1 MIRQIL
7 AAGAVAIGLSAA
19 GTAIAAPINVV
30 VAENFHGDVVQAI
43 GGANVALMAII
54 NSPDA
59 DPHDFEPTPS
69 TAKAVADGRIVIYNG
84 IDYDPWMDK
93 LIAASKAP
101 NRTVINVATLLKRK
115 VGDNPHVWYDPAS
128 MPALADAVVKALSA
142 ADPAGATGYADR
154 AKAYKAQLSAIT
166 TCVVA
171 VKAKYARTPVTA
183 TEPVFSYMADA
194 MGLDMR
200 NQSFQRAIMNET
212 EPSAKDTAAMEADL
226 KGAKVKVLFYNSQ
239 VTDTET
245 EHLLALAKAA
255 KVTVIGVTETRPAD
269 KATYI
274 EWMLSEID
282 ATEKALAG
290 QAQ

>member
-1 MIRQIL
+1 MSL
-7 AAGAVAIGLSAA
+7 AGAAK
-19 GTAIAAPINVV
+19 AAPISVV
-30 VAENFHGDVVQAI
+30 VAENFYGDAVQAI
-43 GGANVALMAII
+43 GGTNVSLMAII

-69 TAKAVADGRIVIYNG
+69 TAKAVADAGIVIYNG

-93 LIAASKAP
+93 IIAASRAP
-101 NRTVINVATLLKRK
+101 KRTVINVATLLQRK
-115 VGDNPHVWYDPAS
+115 IGDNPHIWYDPAS
-128 MPALADAVVKALSA
+128 MPALADAVVKTLSA

-154 AKAYKAQLSAIT
+154 AKAYKMQLAAIT
-166 TCVVA
+166 TRVAA
-171 VKAKYARTPVTA
+171 VKAKYAKTPVTA
-183 TEPVFSYMADA
+183 TEPVFGYMADA

-200 NQSFQRAIMNET
+200 NQTFQRAIMNET
-212 EPSAKDTAAMEADL
+212 EPSAKDTAAMETDL

-245 EHLLALAKAA
+245 EHLLSLAKAA
-255 KVTVIGVTETRPAD
+255 KVPVVGVTETRPAD

>member
-1 MIRQIL
+1 MKTL
-7 AAGAVAIGLSAA
+7 LFAAALGSAVLMSNAA
-19 GTAIAAPINVV
+19 NAAPINVV
-30 VAENFHGDVVQAI
+30 VAENFYGDAVQAI
-43 GGANVALMAII
+43 GGTNVNLTAII

-59 DPHDFEPTPS
+59 DPHDYEPTPS
-69 TAKAVADGRIVIYNG
+69 TAKAIADAGIVVYNG
-84 IDYDPWMDK
+84 IDYDAWMDK

-101 NRTVINVATLLKRK
+101 KRTVINVATLLKRK
-115 VGDNPHVWYDPAS
+115 AGDNPHLWYDPAS
-128 MPALADAVVKALSA
+128 MPALADALVKALSA
-142 ADPAGATGYADR
+142 ADPAGAAGYAER
-154 AKAYKAQLSAIT
+154 AKTYKAQLAPIT
-166 TCVVA
+166 TRIAA
-171 VKAKYARTPVTA
+171 VKAKYAKAPVTA
-183 TEPVFSYMADA
+183 TEPVFGYMSDA

-200 NQSFQRAIMNET
+200 NQSFQRAIQNET

-245 EHLLALAKAA
+245 EHLLSLAKAA
-255 KVTVIGVTETRPAD
+255 KVPVVGVTETRPAD

-282 ATEKALAG
+282 ATEKALGG